1 MQTFSP
7 SKTLNIKSNFFGLT
21 LGRSALGLMIFYTF
35 FQLLFALIGL
45 EIVSLILTFFT
56 AFLLVPI
63 RLKYRRG
70 IIRDYLF
77 YLFHKLIK
85 GNLFH

>member
-21 LGRSALGLMIFYTF
+21 LDDLLCLMVFYTV

-45 EIVSLILTFFT
+45 EIVSLILTFLT
-56 AFLLVPI
+56 AFLLIPV
-63 RLKYRRG
+63 RLKYRQGNYKRFF
-70 IIRDYLF
+70 ILF
-77 YLFHKLIK
+77 LHKVIK

>member
-21 LGRSALGLMIFYTF
+21 LDDLLCLMVFYTV

-45 EIVSLILTFFT
+45 EIVSLVLTFFT

-77 YLFHKLIK
+77 YLFHKIIY
-85 GNLFH
+85 GGLFH

>member
-21 LGRSALGLMIFYTF
+21 LDDLLCLMVFYTV

>member
-1 MQTFSP
+1 MRTFST

-21 LGRSALGLMIFYTF
+21 LDDLLCLMVFYTV

-45 EIVSLILTFFT
+45 EIVSLVLTLFT
-56 AFLLVPI
+56 AFLLVPV

-77 YLFHKLIK
+77 YLFHKIIY
-85 GNLFH
+85 GSLFH

>member
-21 LGRSALGLMIFYTF
+21 LDDLLCLMVFYTV

-45 EIVSLILTFFT
+45 EIVSLVLTFLT

-77 YLFHKLIK
+77 YLFHKIIY
-85 GNLFH
+85 GGLFH